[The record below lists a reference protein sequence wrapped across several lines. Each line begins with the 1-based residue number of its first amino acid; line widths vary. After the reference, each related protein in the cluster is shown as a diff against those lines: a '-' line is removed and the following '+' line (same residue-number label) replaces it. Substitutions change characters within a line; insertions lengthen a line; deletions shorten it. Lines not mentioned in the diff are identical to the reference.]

1 MTAFGTMMTK
11 MCMPMCMCMTRA
23 ALNTV
28 SFFSF

>member
-1 MTAFGTMMTK
+1 MTVFGTMMTK
-11 MCMPMCMCMTRA
+11 MCMPMRMCMPCA